1 VVNQYE
7 FAMSRRALVPAISAA
22 QLMGMAERFAS
33 FAAFWPYYLRE
44 HARPA
49 TRAVHV
55 GGTWAAA
62 TLLLFALLVGPWW
75 LALLAPMVGYGC
87 AWLSHLLIER
97 NRPATFTYPAWSLLG
112 DLRLAWLAATGR
124 LGAELRRQRL

>member
-1 VVNQYE
+1 
-7 FAMSRRALVPAISAA
+7 
-22 QLMGMAERFAS
+22 MAERFHS
-33 FAAFWPYYLRE
+33 FAAFWPHYLRE

-62 TLLLFALLVGPWW
+62 ALLAASILRGPWW
-75 LALLAPMVGYGC
+75 LALLAPVLGYGC
-87 AWLSHLLIER
+87 AWISHLLIER
-97 NRPATFTYPAWSLLG
+97 NRPATFTYPAWSLRG

-124 LGAELRRQRL
+124 LGAELRRHGL